1 MLSSCLLKSAG
12 LLNIGLALAGCSL
25 FEQSGQTTVEGVVV
39 DDVTGQPIALAD
51 VAVLANKR
59 SSSSSAF
66 SQVGDWHPTD
76 AQGRFSFAFEANGDT
91 DYVLRADAPRGSTQ
105 YLSAPKIK
113 AGRKNK
119 DVRVPLTSISWLQV
133 HLRDVPPRA
142 DALNIRLWGFIDPVT
157 ILLPQD
163 TIFYRP
169 VSAGNNVVVWSL
181 NGSPTV
187 SNAETRIPYTV
198 AGVDTARI
206 EIRY

>member
-1 MLSSCLLKSAG
+1 MKSAG
-12 LLNIGLALAGCSL
+12 LLSIGLALAGCSL
-25 FEQSGQTTVEGVVV
+25 FEQGGQTTVEGVVV
-39 DDVTGQPIALAD
+39 DDVTGQPIGLAD
-51 VAVLANKR
+51 VAVLANKH

-76 AQGRFSFAFEANGDT
+76 AQGRFSFAFEANGET

-119 DVRVPLTSISWLQV
+119 DVRVPLTSIAWMQV

-142 DALNIRLWGFIDPVT
+142 DALNITVGGFLTSVT
-157 ILLPQD
+157 IRPPLD

-169 VSAGNNVVVWSL
+169 VPSGSKNVVVWSL

-198 AGVDTARI
+198 AGADTARI